1 MMKILITTDTYFPMI
16 NGVVTSTNNLYKE
29 LKAKGHEVKIL
40 TLSHRS
46 EEWSEGDIYYLKSVK
61 AGIYPDARIKVP
73 FYNKL
78 VKEILD
84 WKPDIV
90 HSQTEFSTMIAA
102 KHIARKLNI
111 PHIHTYH
118 TLYED
123 YLKYILNGRVIKKG
137 AAAMFTKLLLNS
149 LDGVVAPTD
158 KTKEVLEGYGVN
170 TYMHV
175 VPTGIDLRKFQREIS
190 KEEKEELYRKL
201 NLKKE
206 DKIIAY
212 VGRIAEE
219 KNISEII
226 SLFPSV
232 LEKAENTKLLI
243 VGGGP
248 YIDELRQQVDNM
260 KLEGKVIFAGMVKPE
275 EVYKYYK
282 LAHIFVTAST
292 SETQGLTYLEAL
304 STGCPIVCKYDK
316 CIEGVVLQGI
326 NGYSYK
332 TEVQFSDYISRILL
346 NDSLRLS
353 MSEAAQAKADEYSS
367 STFASNILE
376 AYNKTI
382 EYSEFINV
390 QVGA

>member
-1 MMKILITTDTYFPMI
+1 MKILITTDTYFPMI

-102 KHIARKLNI
+102 KHIAKKLNI

-158 KTKEVLEGYGVN
+158 KTREVLEGYGVN
-170 TYMHV
+170 AYMHV
-175 VPTGIDLRKFQREIS
+175 VPTGIDLRKFQREILE
-190 KEEKEELYRKL
+190 EEKEELYRKHNL
-201 NLKKE
+201 NKE
-206 DKIIAY
+206 DKIITY

-232 LEKAENTKLLI
+232 LQKVEDAKLLI

-248 YIDELRQQVDNM
+248 YIDELKQQMDNM

-326 NGYSYK
+326 NGYAYR
-332 TEVQFSDYISRILL
+332 TEAQFSDYISRILL

-367 STFASNILE
+367 STFAANILE
-376 AYNKTI
+376 TYNKTI

>member
-1 MMKILITTDTYFPMI
+1 MKILITTDTYFPMI

-29 LKAKGHEVKIL
+29 LKAKGNEVKIL

-78 VKEILD
+78 VKEILE

-102 KHIARKLNI
+102 KHIAKKLNI

-158 KTKEVLEGYGVN
+158 KTREVLEGYGVN
-170 TYMHV
+170 AYMHV

-190 KEEKEELYRKL
+190 EEEKEELYRKHNL
-201 NLKKE
+201 NKE

-226 SLFPSV
+226 SFFPSV
-232 LEKAENTKLLI
+232 LQKVEDAKLLI

-248 YIDELRQQVDNM
+248 YIDELKHQVDKM
-260 KLEGKVIFAGMVKPE
+260 KLEDKVIFAGMVKPE

-282 LAHIFVTAST
+282 LAHIFATAST

-326 NGYSYK
+326 NGYAYR
-332 TEVQFSDYISRILL
+332 TEAQFSDYISRILL

-367 STFASNILE
+367 STFAANILE
-376 AYNKTI
+376 TYNKTI